1 MNFIKESFLTLQ
13 KKTNSLGLISDAF
26 HMFFDCSALLLGL
39 VAAVVAR
46 WSPNDRYTYG
56 YVRADTLAGF
66 VNAIFLVFIAFFILS
81 EAIEVTIKPFNQ
93 ALKLSIQRL
102 VEPVHV
108 HHERLLGVSVLGFL
122 VNIIGI
128 FVFAHGGAHGH
139 SHGGGGHGHSH
150 GGHGHSHGGHRKWA
164 II

>member
-1 MNFIKESFLTLQ
+1 MFMFLCLNLSFAFVELFYGIWESVYNCSRAFRNKLSGTEINT

-81 EAIEVTIKPFNQ
+81 EAIEVSFDILVF
-93 ALKLSIQRL
+93 SIFILASR
-102 VEPVHV
+102 
-108 HHERLLGVSVLGFL
+108 
-122 VNIIGI
+122 
-128 FVFAHGGAHGH
+128 
-139 SHGGGGHGHSH
+139 
-150 GGHGHSHGGHRKWA
+150 
-164 II
+164 

>member
-1 MNFIKESFLTLQ
+1 MTLLHTS

-81 EAIEVTIKPFNQ
+81 EAIEVIIISG
-93 ALKLSIQRL
+93 LKFICSSSSRVSL
-102 VEPVHV
+102 VLEFKLKI
-108 HHERLLGVSVLGFL
+108 ETE
-122 VNIIGI
+122 
-128 FVFAHGGAHGH
+128 
-139 SHGGGGHGHSH
+139 
-150 GGHGHSHGGHRKWA
+150 
-164 II
+164 